1 MQERIMDAPVVVG
14 VDTGGTFTD
23 FVIRDA
29 DGRLTVRKLSSTPY
43 DPSQSVL
50 AGIREAQADSR
61 LSEGYDVVHGTTVA
75 TNALLQRRGAATALI
90 TTAGFR
96 DVLAI
101 GRQARTEL
109 YAFAP
114 GKPPVL
120 LPRERCFELAERLD
134 WRGQIVT
141 PLDEAHTLTL
151 LGELKAQGIES
162 LAVCFLFSYLNPAHE
177 RMVGRLARE
186 RGFAVSLSS
195 DIAPEP
201 REYERAATT
210 AANAFV
216 APLMEHYLTNLQ
228 TQTALLRA
236 AHLRVMQSNGG
247 ALSAPEAARRPI
259 TTALSGP
266 AGGIVAA
273 AYVGK
278 RAGFAN
284 LLTFDMGGTST
295 DVALIAG
302 GQCQVVTN
310 GSLGGLPLR
319 TPQLDIHTVGAGG
332 GSLARLDSAGGLRVG
347 PQSAGADPG
356 PVAYGRG
363 ETLTVTDANVFM
375 GRLPADVRLG
385 GRVPLD
391 AERVRARFV
400 EFAQSLNRT
409 PEQAALGVL
418 TVVNVAMTRA
428 LRHVSVERG
437 HDPARFTLLS
447 FGGAG
452 GLHACALAD
461 ALQMPTVLIPR
472 FPGAF
477 SALGLTLA
485 QTRREYA
492 HPLPPTRLPD
502 MAADAAGQE
511 KPASSS
517 LRADKFSLDT
527 GDANRADTGRFLS
540 ALSLSFNAF
549 LNELRGQ
556 AGVDM
561 AAEGIRAGQWQEEML
576 LDMRYVGQSFELR
589 VPIQHTSA
597 QGNAAPQNICA
608 RGSIVQD
615 EAASPNDAAPF
626 SAAITPTLLELAVH
640 AFHTLHTQRFGY
652 ANIQE
657 PVEVTG
663 LRLLATGGVSAQGSA
678 AAPVFDPTTLTALSD
693 EAPATPDV
701 PAQCDTVRR
710 VYIENDWRDVPMY
723 SRLTLRPGQTFDGP
737 ALVAQED
744 ATTYI
749 APNWRA
755 KVDSEA
761 NLVLRRSTIEPART
775 S

>member
-1 MQERIMDAPVVVG
+1 MGASVVVG

-29 DGRLTVRKLSSTPY
+29 DGGLTVRKLSSTPH

-50 AGIREAQADSR
+50 AGIREARAEGL

-101 GRQARTEL
+101 GRQARTQL

-114 GKPPVL
+114 AKPPVL
-120 LPRERCFELAERLD
+120 LPRERCFELVERLD

-141 PLDEAHTLTL
+141 PLSEAHTLTL
-151 LGELKAQGIES
+151 LDDLKAQGVQS
-162 LAVCFLFSYLNPAHE
+162 LAICFLFSYLNPVHE
-177 RMVGRLARE
+177 RVVGRMARE

-216 APLMEHYLTNLQ
+216 APLMESYLTNLQ
-228 TQTALLRA
+228 TQAALLHA
-236 AHLRVMQSNGG
+236 ARLRLMQSNGG
-247 ALSAPEAARRPI
+247 ALSAPEAARRAI

-273 AYVGK
+273 AYVGE
-278 RAGFAN
+278 RAGFPD

-295 DVALIAG
+295 DVALIAS
-302 GQCQVVTN
+302 GQCPVVTN
-310 GSLGGLPLR
+310 GSLSGLPLR
-319 TPQLDIHTVGAGG
+319 APQLDIHTVGAGG

-363 ETLTVTDANVFM
+363 EILTVTDANVFL

-391 AERVRARFV
+391 AQRVRARFAD
-400 EFAQSLNRT
+400 FAQSLNRT
-409 PEQAALGVL
+409 PEQAALGIL
-418 TVVNVAMTRA
+418 TVIDVAMTRA

-447 FGGAG
+447 YGGAG

-492 HPLPPTRLPD
+492 HALPPTLLPAIQAD
-502 MAADAAGQE
+502 VAGQGKFASSNLREAGSDSDSREAGQTDAARLLD
-511 KPASSS
+511 S
-517 LRADKFSLDT
+517 LFA
-527 GDANRADTGRFLS
+527 
-540 ALSLSFNAF
+540 SFNAS
-549 LNELRGQ
+549 LNEMRGQ

-561 AAEGIRAGQWQEEML
+561 AAEGIGAEQWQEETL

-589 VPIQHTSA
+589 VPVQHTSA
-597 QGNAAPQNICA
+597 RDDAARQNAFAP
-608 RGSIVQD
+608 SSEVQT
-615 EAASPNDAAPF
+615 EAASPNAASSS
-626 SAAITPTLLELAVH
+626 SAVITPTLLEQSVH
-640 AFHTLHTQRFGY
+640 AFHTLHALRFGY
-652 ANIQE
+652 ANVQE

-663 LRLLATGGVSAQGSA
+663 IRLLATGGGTGAQARRNATSPGRKA
-678 AAPVFDPTTLTALSD
+678 ATAPSEEGID
-693 EAPATPDV
+693 TPGV
-701 PAQCDTVRR
+701 PAEADALRR
-710 VYIENDWRDVPMY
+710 VYVEDDWRDVRMF
-723 SRLTLRPGQTFDGP
+723 SRARLRPGQTFEGP
-737 ALVAQED
+737 ALVVQED

-755 KVDSEA
+755 RVDDEA
-761 NLVLRRSTIEPART
+761 NLVLRRSAAKPAQT
-775 S
+775 P

>member
-1 MQERIMDAPVVVG
+1 MSAAVVVG

-29 DGRLTVRKLSSTPY
+29 DGRLTVRKLSSTPH

-50 AGIREAQADSR
+50 AGIREAQADGL

-101 GRQARTEL
+101 GRQARTDL

-114 GKPPVL
+114 AKPPVL
-120 LPRERCFELAERLD
+120 LPREHCFELAERLD

-141 PLDEAHTLTL
+141 PLSEADTLTL
-151 LGELKAQGIES
+151 LDTLKAQGIQS
-162 LAVCFLFSYLNPAHE
+162 LAICFLFSYLNPVHE

-216 APLMEHYLTNLQ
+216 APLMESYLTNLQ
-228 TQTALLRA
+228 TQTVLLHA

-247 ALSAPEAARRPI
+247 ALSAREAARRAI

-273 AYVGK
+273 AYVGE
-278 RAGFAN
+278 RAGFTD

-302 GQCQVVTN
+302 GQCPVVTN

-363 ETLTVTDANVFM
+363 ETLTVTDANVYL

-391 AERVRARFV
+391 AERVHARFID
-400 EFAQSLNRT
+400 FARSLNRT

-418 TVVNVAMTRA
+418 TVVDVAMTRA

-461 ALQMPTVLIPR
+461 ALQMPTILIPR

-492 HPLPPTRLPD
+492 HALPPTRLPLVQ
-502 MAADAAGQE
+502 ADVAGQE
-511 KPASSS
+511 KTAPSN
-517 LRADKFSLDT
+517 LRDTAPDFDLSEAGQTNTARLLDS
-527 GDANRADTGRFLS
+527 LS
-540 ALSLSFNAF
+540 ASFNAS

-561 AAEGIRAGQWQEEML
+561 AAEGIGAGQWQEEAL

-589 VPIQHTSA
+589 VPVQRTSA
-597 QGNAAPQNICA
+597 QGDAVRQNVSA
-608 RGSIVQD
+608 QSD
-615 EAASPNDAAPF
+615 EAQNSDVQNKAAVPNDTPPA
-626 SAAITPTLLELAVH
+626 SAAITPTLLEQAVR

-652 ANIQE
+652 ANVHE
-657 PVEVTG
+657 PVEITG
-663 LRLLATGGVSAQGSA
+663 IRLLATGDTDAQVGHTVILPGQKATSADGQEVPSEPDIPAVSDSI
-678 AAPVFDPTTLTALSD
+678 
-693 EAPATPDV
+693 
-701 PAQCDTVRR
+701 RR
-710 VYIENDWRDVPMY
+710 VYIADNWRDVPMY
-723 SRLTLRPGQTFDGP
+723 SRTALRPGQIFDGP
-737 ALVAQED
+737 ALVIQED
-744 ATTYI
+744 ATAYI
-749 APNWRA
+749 APNWRVG
-755 KVDSEA
+755 VDTDT
-761 NLVLRRSTIEPART
+761 NLVLRRSTANIGAA